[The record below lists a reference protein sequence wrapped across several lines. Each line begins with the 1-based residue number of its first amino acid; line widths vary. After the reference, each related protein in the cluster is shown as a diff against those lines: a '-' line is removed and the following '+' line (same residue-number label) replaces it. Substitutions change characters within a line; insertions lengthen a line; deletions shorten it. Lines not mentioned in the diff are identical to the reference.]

1 MATQGVDRLRPLPH
15 QKIPS
20 SEYNGIGLGCFA
32 LHQHKA
38 HRRSLRR
45 LTDRLG
51 ITSIILLSL
60 NKRLHVSRRD
70 QADRMAKLADLTRPV
85 VSTATGFHRHDA
97 RWPTSEKRKHLLAP
111 QPLAE
116 YHLAR
121 RICSVCLKH
130 SLRQV
135 QTDRASFRHGRLLF

>member
-51 ITSIILLSL
+51 ISSIILLSL
-60 NKRLHVSRRD
+60 HKRLHVSRRD

-85 VSTATGFHRHDA
+85 VGAAASFHRHHA
-97 RWPTSEKRKHLLAP
+97 RRLTGEKRKHLLAP

-116 YHLAR
+116 YHLAG
-121 RICSVCLKH
+121 RISSVCVKYPL
-130 SLRQV
+130 
-135 QTDRASFRHGRLLF
+135 